1 GVGFPVGGLLLPD
14 DGHFLTLN
22 EHIDHIQPTWISEH
36 LSFNRFEDNGE
47 KKQVNF
53 LLPPLQTDDG
63 VNAAVAAIRNYR
75 SQIKLP
81 FAFETGVNYLSPKAF
96 EMDDG
101 DFVAKIAEAADCHIL
116 LDVHN
121 ILANQ
126 KNGRQSVKDFVSQLP
141 IERICEI
148 HVAGGFEYKNCYLD
162 AHSGVSS
169 DELFGVLEWVVRRTP
184 SLKAIVFEML
194 PEYVEEFSKLQIRR
208 QFEEMQ
214 RVWEMRGKTRI
225 RRTIPTKAARSV
237 NRLRVEEWELTLGKL
252 ALSKPVEDS
261 QLKQELADDTG
272 LEVIRDLV
280 FHLRASMI
288 VGSLTLT
295 TRLLRLTWGS
305 DAFNEHLANFMRE
318 SDAQLFEL
326 LTAEKYADHLIGEG
340 HRIPFLYKI
349 LEFETATAKTKADSV
364 VREVEF
370 DFDPFPVLKKLSAN
384 NMPEPQTSET
394 KFLLKITPDE
404 VAYTPS
410 LGA

>member
-1 GVGFPVGGLLLPD
+1 
-14 DGHFLTLN
+14 
-22 EHIDHIQPTWISEH
+22 
-36 LSFNRFEDNGE
+36 
-47 KKQVNF
+47 
-53 LLPPLQTDDG
+53 
-63 VNAAVAAIRNYR
+63 
-75 SQIKLP
+75 
-81 FAFETGVNYLSPKAF
+81 
-96 EMDDG
+96 
-101 DFVAKIAEAADCHIL
+101 
-116 LDVHN
+116 
-121 ILANQ
+121 
-126 KNGRQSVKDFVSQLP
+126 
-141 IERICEI
+141 
-148 HVAGGFEYKNCYLD
+148 
-162 AHSGVSS
+162 
-169 DELFGVLEWVVRRTP
+169 
-184 SLKAIVFEML
+184 
-194 PEYVEEFSKLQIRR
+194 
-208 QFEEMQ
+208 
-214 RVWEMRGKTRI
+214 
-225 RRTIPTKAARSV
+225 
-237 NRLRVEEWELTLGKL
+237 
-252 ALSKPVEDS
+252 
-261 QLKQELADDTG
+261 
-272 LEVIRDLV
+272 
-280 FHLRASMI
+280 MI